1 MYPVHISGLL
11 ACIALQHQHILD
23 TLLGRL
29 KQEDYSNVAV
39 LDLVPT

>member
-1 MYPVHISGLL
+1 MYPVQIFVLL

-29 KQEDYSNVAV
+29 EQAHHSNVTV